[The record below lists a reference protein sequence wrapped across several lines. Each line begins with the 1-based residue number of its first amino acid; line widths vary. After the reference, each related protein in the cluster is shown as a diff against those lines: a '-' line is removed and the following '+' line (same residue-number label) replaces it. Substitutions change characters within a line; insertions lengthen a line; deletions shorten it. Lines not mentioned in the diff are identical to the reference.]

1 MATVLGASAP
11 AQGEALSLAIFLP
24 SLEGGGAQ
32 RNALNLA
39 IGIEKRGLPVQLVL
53 AEARGVYMKLVPE
66 TIPIVDLDS
75 AHVVR
80 SLPRFVSFLRRER
93 PETVLAVMDHV
104 NIVALLAQ
112 RIARTSTRTIVSTR
126 TIMSLARHGA
136 VPKREAFLPPLARLT
151 YPWADTVIAVSQGA
165 AEDLSRVIGLDSD
178 RIQVIYNPVVTS
190 EMLERQHEP
199 SAHPWFNPGEPP
211 VICAAGRL
219 APEKDF
225 ATLLRAFRLMHE
237 QQPSRL
243 MILGEGP
250 LRHNLETLIAELG
263 IAESVSLPGYVE
275 NPYPYMANS
284 AVFVLSSAWE
294 GLPTVLIEAMAF
306 GTPVVSTDCP
316 GGAAEILEDGH
327 HGQLVNVGDA
337 QALANAIL
345 DSLLSPRNADQL
357 RSRAM
362 DFHVDKIVEEYI
374 SLFADWTVER
384 PR

>member
-1 MATVLGASAP
+1 MLGASAL
-11 AQGEALSLAIFLP
+11 AQDEALSLAIFLP

-32 RNALNLA
+32 RNVLNLA

-53 AEARGVYMKLVPE
+53 AEARGVYLKLVPE
-66 TIPIVDLDS
+66 TIPIIDLDS
-75 AHVVR
+75 SHVAR
-80 SLPRFVSFLRRER
+80 SLPRLVSFLRRER
-93 PETVLAVMDHV
+93 PDTVLAVMDHA

-112 RIARTSTRTIVSTR
+112 RIARTSTRIIVSTR

-136 VPKREAFLPPLARLT
+136 VPKREAFLPYLARLT
-151 YPWADTVIAVSQGA
+151 YPWANTVIAVSQGA
-165 AEDLSRVIGLDSD
+165 AEDLSSVIGLDAD

-199 SAHPWFNPGEPP
+199 LAHPWFRPEEPP
-211 VICAAGRL
+211 ILCAVGRL

-225 ATLLRAFRLMHE
+225 ATLLQAFRLVRE
-237 QQPSRL
+237 QHPSRL

-250 LRHNLETLIAELG
+250 LRHDLETLIARLG
-263 IAESVSLPGYVE
+263 VAESVSLPGYIE

-316 GGAAEILEDGH
+316 GGAVEILGN
-327 HGQLVNVGDA
+327 GQYGQMVPVGDA
-337 QALANAIL
+337 PALANAIL
-345 DSLLSPRNADQL
+345 DALLHPGDSDQL

-362 DFHVDKIVEEYI
+362 DFHVDKIVDEYI
-374 SLFADWTVER
+374 ALFAA
-384 PR
+384 